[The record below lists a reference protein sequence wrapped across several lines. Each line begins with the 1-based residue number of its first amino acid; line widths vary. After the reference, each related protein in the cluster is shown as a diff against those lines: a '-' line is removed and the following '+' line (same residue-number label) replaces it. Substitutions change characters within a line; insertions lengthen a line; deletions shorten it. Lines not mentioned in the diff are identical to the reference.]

1 MNLFDIL
8 ACPVCKG
15 ELQRAADRLDCTGC
29 ARRYPVVG
37 DVPIL
42 LPDPS
47 RPPAPNETDLGVRSG
62 YDPWLHR
69 MVLQSLGDDQ
79 VVVEVGCGNMTLDD
93 PCIVRMDVSLTPYV
107 DLVADVHALPFRP
120 STLDFVFGLAV
131 LEHLRNPF
139 VAAHEIHEALKPGG
153 YVYGEANFVFG
164 YHGYPH
170 HYFNMSLQGLEQTF
184 QEFRPLRVGV
194 APYQMPSFA
203 LQSVLA
209 TYLSSFRAERA
220 GDGRFAELLQLV
232 LKHPLH
238 RYDAQIAASEVYRT
252 AAGGYF
258 FGMKQPSPDDTV
270 LPRPIVDVYRRSSE
284 LQRRFAAPYDLS
296 APENLMTWARAEG
309 RDRHPEIAA
318 HFDSVRPFR
327 KRDDARNVDR
337 SAIRNL
343 PPIPDPDAARTIDQ
357 PRFEEMEAEV
367 GRALQDL
374 AGGATTAAVR
384 HPLRPSVPQAKAALR
399 SAVRTLRPKLARAR
413 VGLARLA
420 GGGRRQEPPLPD
432 PHLIYAV
439 SGTEESSWFL
449 ESGAFAA
456 TEIRGAL
463 ERSHIRMD
471 QLGRILDFGC
481 GAGRVLRHWRTLR
494 GPALYGSDYNPEL
507 VRWCH
512 ANLPFA
518 RFAVNPLDGPLSFRG
533 SRFDFVYAFSV
544 FTHLTES
551 QQHYWIEEV
560 KRVLRPGGLFYF
572 TTHGEF
578 YLPYVPAER
587 RDEFRRG
594 GVVVTGE
601 DRAGSNICAAFHPE
615 PYVLS
620 VLAKGLRC
628 LEFAPGR
635 FPQDAYLFQKT

>member
-15 ELQRAADRLDCTGC
+15 ELQRTADHLDCVAC
-29 ARRYPVVG
+29 ARRYPIVG
-37 DVPIL
+37 EVPIL

-47 RPPAPNETDLGVRSG
+47 QPTAPNETDLGVRSG

-69 MVLQSLGDDQ
+69 MVVQSLADDQ

-93 PCIVRMDVSLTPYV
+93 PCILRMDVSLTPYV
-107 DLVADVHALPFRP
+107 DLVGDVHALPFKP
-120 STLDFVFGLAV
+120 ATLDFVFGLAV

-139 VAAHEIHEALKPGG
+139 TAASEIYAALKPGG

-170 HYFNMSLQGLEQTF
+170 HFFNMSLHGLEQVF
-184 QEFRPLRVGV
+184 QAFRPLRVGI

-203 LQSVLA
+203 LQSVIA
-209 TYLSSFRAERA
+209 TYLGSFRAERPA
-220 GDGRFAELLQLV
+220 DGRFAELLQLV
-232 LKHPLH
+232 LRHPLH
-238 RYDAQIAASEVYRT
+238 RYDAQIAASDAFRT

-258 FGMKQPSPDDTV
+258 FGMKQPRPEDTV
-270 LPRPIVDVYRRSSE
+270 LPGPVLDAYRQTTE
-284 LQRRFAAPYDLS
+284 LQRRFPAPYDLS
-296 APENLMTWARAEG
+296 APENLMTWARGEG
-309 RDRHPEIAA
+309 RQRHPAIAA
-318 HFDSVRPFR
+318 HLDAIQPFR
-327 KRDDARNVDR
+327 KRSDAKNLDR
-337 SAIRNL
+337 AVIRNL

-357 PRFEEMEAEV
+357 PGFEAMEAEA
-367 GRALQDL
+367 GRALQEL
-374 AGGATTAAVR
+374 AGGGAPAALASSR
-384 HPLRPSVPQAKAALR
+384 GLPRARASLR
-399 SAVRTLRPKLARAR
+399 SAVRHLRPRIERAR
-413 VGLARLA
+413 VNLARWS

-439 SGTEESSWFL
+439 SGTEESTWFL

-456 TEIRGAL
+456 AEIRGAL

-507 VRWCH
+507 VRWCS

-518 RFAVNPLDGPLSFRG
+518 RFAVNPLEGPLSYRG
-533 SRFDFVYAFSV
+533 NRFDFVYAFSV
-544 FTHLTES
+544 FTHLTEP
-551 QQHYWIEEV
+551 QQLYWIDEV
-560 KRVLRPGGLFYF
+560 KRVLRPGGLLYL

-578 YLPYVPAER
+578 YLPYVPAEK
-587 RDEFRRG
+587 RDDFRRG
-594 GVVVTGE
+594 GVVVTGG

-635 FPQDAYLFQKT
+635 FPQDAYLFQKA

>member
-15 ELQRAADRLDCTGC
+15 ELQRTGDRLDCVLC
-29 ARRYPVVG
+29 ARRFPIVG

-47 RPPAPNETDLGVRSG
+47 QPPAPNETDLGVRSG

-79 VVVEVGCGNMTLDD
+79 VVVEIGCGNMTLDD

-107 DLVADVHALPFRP
+107 DVVADVHALPFKP
-120 STLDFVFGLAV
+120 STLGFVFGLAV

-139 VAAHEIHEALKPGG
+139 AAAAEIRAALKPGG
-153 YVYGEANFVFG
+153 YVYGEANFVFA

-170 HYFNMSLQGLEQTF
+170 HYFNMSLQGLEQVF
-184 QEFRPLRVGV
+184 QDFRPLRVGV

-203 LQSVLA
+203 LQSLIA
-209 TYLSSFRAERA
+209 TYLGTFRAERA
-220 GDGRFAELLQLV
+220 SDGRFAELLQIILR
-232 LKHPLH
+232 HPLH
-238 RYDAQIAASEVYRT
+238 RYDAQIAASDAFRT

-258 FGMKQPSPDDTV
+258 FGMKPQDDADDGV
-270 LPRPIVDVYRRSSE
+270 IPRPVLDVLRGSPE
-284 LQRRFAAPYDLS
+284 LQRRFPSPHDLG
-296 APENLMTWARAEG
+296 APENLMTWARGEG
-309 RDRHPEIAA
+309 RERHPAIAA
-318 HFDSVRPFR
+318 HLDTVRPFR
-327 KRDDARNVDR
+327 KRDGGNADR
-337 SAIRNL
+337 AAIRNL

-357 PRFEEMEAEV
+357 PGYEKMEEDAL
-367 GRALQDL
+367 RALREL
-374 AGGATTAAVR
+374 AGGVLPAKR
-384 HPLRPSVPQAKAALR
+384 SGPLGLPQVKASLR
-399 SAVRTLRPKLARAR
+399 SAARRLRPQLDRAR
-413 VGLARLA
+413 VGFARVT

-456 TEIRGAL
+456 AEIRAAL
-463 ERSHIRMD
+463 DRSHVRMD

-494 GPALYGSDYNPEL
+494 GPALYGSDYNPAL
-507 VRWCH
+507 VEWCS

-518 RFAVNPLDGPLSFRG
+518 RFAVNPLDGPLVYRG
-533 SRFDFVYAFSV
+533 NRFDFVYAFSV
-544 FTHLTES
+544 FTHLTEE
-551 QQHYWIEEV
+551 QQLYWIDEV
-560 KRVLRPGGLFYF
+560 KRVLRPGGLLYF

-587 RDEFRRG
+587 RDDFRRG
-594 GVVVTGE
+594 GVVVTGG

-620 VLAKGLRC
+620 VLAKGMRC
-628 LEFAPGR
+628 LEFAPNR
-635 FPQDAYLFQKT
+635 YPQDAYLFQKA